1 MHRAQDAAF
10 RPRRSRRTLNFSDT
24 TLLSTSALEER
35 NVERHASDVVSREM
49 HGWLQK
55 KIWHDNNPLHHPSEL
70 ECTEVVPETPRY
82 TALPIGE

>member
-10 RPRRSRRTLNFSDT
+10 RPRRSRRTREL
-24 TLLSTSALEER
+24 LLSTSALEER

-49 HGWLQK
+49 HGWLLK
-55 KIWHDNNPLHHPSEL
+55 KIWHYNNPLHHPSEL
-70 ECTEVVPETPRY
+70 ECTEVVPETPRN